1 MAGDD
6 GRTGT
11 EANARPL
18 DGVPPQAAG
27 TEAAGGRR
35 DDAWAS
41 SGRHLRV
48 LGEREGAINL
58 NVEGR
63 DVTGPLQGFGR
74 LWQKTFRVR
83 LEGAALT
90 PAEVVA
96 LWKREFPS
104 FQPDDNRFYP
114 SLSGI
119 APGEVVL
126 INART
131 PGGTIST
138 GVMVLY
144 ADDESFSL
152 MTPEGHP
159 ESGWVTFSAA
169 DDAGTVVAQVQTM
182 ARANDPLYEVA
193 FRLIGSRVQ
202 DRIWTHVLSALAE
215 RLEVAPRVEVTRSL
229 VDPRLQWRRA
239 GNIRHNAQIRTL
251 LYGLAAPFRRRPT
264 DPP

>member
-1 MAGDD
+1 MAGSEERATAGVDAAAPEIGGAAASAPAESD
-6 GRTGT
+6 GGRD
-11 EANARPL
+11 ARGWAP
-18 DGVPPQAAG
+18 DASA
-27 TEAAGGRR
+27 TARR

-41 SGRHLRV
+41 SGRRLRV
-48 LGEREGAINL
+48 VGERSGAINL

-83 LEGAALT
+83 LEGASLT
-90 PAEVVA
+90 PTEVVA

-104 FQPDDNRFYP
+104 FQPADNRFYP

-169 DDAGTVVAQVQTM
+169 TTP
-182 ARANDPLYEVA
+182 ARWWP
-193 FRLIGSRVQ
+193 RCR
-202 DRIWTHVLSALAE
+202 RW
-215 RLEVAPRVEVTRSL
+215 RAPTTRSTSS
-229 VDPRLQWRRA
+229 PSA
-239 GNIRHNAQIRTL
+239 SSGPAHRTAS
-251 LYGLAAPFRRRPT
+251 GPMC
-264 DPP
+264 